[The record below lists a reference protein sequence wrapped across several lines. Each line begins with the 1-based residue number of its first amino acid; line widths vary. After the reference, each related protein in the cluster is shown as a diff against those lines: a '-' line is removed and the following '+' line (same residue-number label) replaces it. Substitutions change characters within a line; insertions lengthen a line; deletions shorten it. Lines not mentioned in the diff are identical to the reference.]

1 MATELEQLAA
11 ENDLLRARV
20 RALEEKINFLGQH
33 ATLSAGIK
41 GETLAA
47 RFTGGTTTPHTMPH
61 DIAASGET
69 IEVKYAK
76 LSRPVQ
82 GRPTLRWQWNKIYGE
97 RGGKAYTSLLLI
109 GEADPR
115 FREDYLDP
123 DSPYVLF
130 LIPFSEARSLCIKGN
145 PLMMTLS
152 SNPAASRGSSASL
165 WTRWQTTVTQVEER
179 YGVPLLT

>member
-1 MATELEQLAA
+1 MTSDLERLAA
-11 ENDLLRARV
+11 ENDYLRERV
-20 RALEEKINFLGQH
+20 RTLEEKINFLGQH

-41 GETLAA
+41 GERLAA
-47 RFTGGTTTPHTMPH
+47 RFTGGSTTAHTMPH
-61 DIAASGET
+61 DIAACGET

-76 LSRPVQ
+76 LSRPVP

-97 RGGKAYTSLLLI
+97 KGGKAYTSLLLI

-115 FREDYLDP
+115 FREGYLDRS
-123 DSPYVLF
+123 SPYVLF
-130 LIPFSEARSLCIKGN
+130 LVPFMEARVLCVKGN

-152 SNPAASRGSSASL
+152 SNPSASRGSSASL
-165 WTRWQTTVTQVEER
+165 WSRWQTTVSLVEER